1 MRIVGIDCAVAPE
14 KTGIVVAR
22 WEGGALRVEQSA
34 TGSEGCPPEQIV
46 LEAMEPD
53 TLIALDAPLGWPESF
68 GTNLAEHL
76 AGEPLPV
83 EARTFFRR
91 ETDEFVAKRLGKR
104 PMDVAADRIGRTAFS
119 ALEIVRRVREAGWVP
134 GSLAWSPE
142 EARAGV
148 HTIESY
154 PAGRLAATGL
164 PAQGYKRKEQ
174 RPIRERILS
183 SLSEEFEIRCDRAP
197 FLDDADQLDAL
208 LCAAGAA
215 DFLRGSCIPPQNL
228 ERARKEGWIWVREPV
243 ADAT

>member
-34 TGSEGCPPEQIV
+34 AGSERRPPEEIV
-46 LEAMEPD
+46 LEAMEPN

-119 ALEIVRRVREAGWVP
+119 ALEIIRRVREAGWAP

-164 PAQGYKRKEQ
+164 PARGYKRREQ
-174 RPIRERILS
+174 RPDRERILAA
-183 SLSEEFEIRCDRAP
+183 LAEELEIISPLEP

-215 DFLRGSCIPPQNL
+215 DFLRGSCIAPHNPR
-228 ERARKEGWIWVREPV
+228 RARKEGWIWVREPLCG
-243 ADAT
+243 TS